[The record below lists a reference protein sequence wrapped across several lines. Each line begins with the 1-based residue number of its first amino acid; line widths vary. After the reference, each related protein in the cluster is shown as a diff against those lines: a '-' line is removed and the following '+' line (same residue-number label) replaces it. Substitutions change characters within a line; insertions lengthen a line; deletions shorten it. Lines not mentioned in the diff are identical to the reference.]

1 MRLIIA
7 TLVLFTCMAGNSH
20 AMDSKNSAPSPTAGT
35 KSAIVLPNQRYVPAF
50 TTVVNETYVTYR
62 LIRDPRTGRIISVP
76 VVLFRQIV
84 VQVYY
89 DRFTNV
95 YFYLDNFG
103 QPVPYMGP
111 RPG

>member
-1 MRLIIA
+1 M
-7 TLVLFTCMAGNSH
+7 LVTCLAGNSH
-20 AMDSKNSAPSPTAGT
+20 ATEKGSKDKTPSPARGV
-35 KSAIVLPNQRYVPAF
+35 KSAVVLPAQRYVPAF
-50 TTVVNETYVTYR
+50 TAVVNETYVTYR
-62 LIRDPRTGRIISVP
+62 FVRDPRTGRIISVP

-89 DRFTNV
+89 DRLTNV

-103 QPVPYMGP
+103 QPAPYLGP